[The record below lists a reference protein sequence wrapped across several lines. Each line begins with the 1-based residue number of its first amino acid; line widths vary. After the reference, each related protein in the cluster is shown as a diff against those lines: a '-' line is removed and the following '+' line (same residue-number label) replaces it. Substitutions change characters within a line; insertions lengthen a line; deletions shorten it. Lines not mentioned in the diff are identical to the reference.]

1 MLRKFNRKQD
11 VLLSTYFM
19 KIATIFFISGML
31 LLLFFF
37 KTTFV
42 TATQNAVD
50 FHVLDSNII
59 ISKSRLY
66 LYIAVFFVTLT
77 LTGLFISKR
86 IHRVKREKQSKDPTE

>member
-1 MLRKFNRKQD
+1 MF
-11 VLLSTYFM
+11 LSTYFM
-19 KIATIFFISGML
+19 KIAAIFFIIGML

-50 FHVLDSNII
+50 FHVLDSNVI
-59 ISKSRLY
+59 ISKTSLY
-66 LYIAVFFVTLT
+66 LYIAVFFVVLT

-86 IHRVKREKQSKDPTE
+86 IHRGKREKQAKKTTV

>member
-1 MLRKFNRKQD
+1 MF
-11 VLLSTYFM
+11 LSTYFM
-19 KIATIFFISGML
+19 KIATIFFIIGML

-50 FHVLDSNII
+50 FHVLDSNVI
-59 ISKSRLY
+59 ISKTSLY
-66 LYIAVFFVTLT
+66 LYIAVFFVVLT

-86 IHRVKREKQSKDPTE
+86 IHRGKREKQAKKTTV